1 MVKEQVKS
9 LLIRDKYF
17 ALVKDARAAAK
28 IDIPDADL
36 KKAVESADGE

>member
-1 MVKEQVKS
+1 V
-9 LLIRDKYF
+9 
-17 ALVKDARAAAK
+17 VKDARGAAK